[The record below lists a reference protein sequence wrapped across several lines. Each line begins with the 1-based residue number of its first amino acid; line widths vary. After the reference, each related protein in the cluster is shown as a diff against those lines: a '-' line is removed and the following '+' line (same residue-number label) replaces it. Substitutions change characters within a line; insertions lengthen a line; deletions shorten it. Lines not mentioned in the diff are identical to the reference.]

1 MGEPKT
7 GFSSLHVPL
16 CLAGKRHRIQSCEKP
31 PAQFNW
37 RLTRLLTRVAGETV
51 AKAVWAVAQPE
62 SPHAHRHTCT
72 CTHIPFLF
80 ATTYYDRVQDT
91 LRQNQR
97 GFGVIF
103 ETSNDL
109 LSKLRAK
116 MHEGGQLHRQTANDV
131 TIVKGYKDQRF
142 AKALDTG

>member
-31 PAQFNW
+31 PARFNW
-37 RLTRLLTRVAGETV
+37 RLARLLTRVAGETV
-51 AKAVWAVAQPE
+51 AKGVWAAARPE
-62 SPHAHRHTCT
+62 SPHAHRQTCT
-72 CTHIPFLF
+72 CTRIPFLF

-91 LRQNQR
+91 LRQSQR

-103 ETSNDL
+103 ETSNGL
-109 LSKLRAK
+109 LSKLTAK
-116 MHEGGQLHRQTANDV
+116 THEGGQLH
-131 TIVKGYKDQRF
+131 
-142 AKALDTG
+142 